1 VAATTQ
7 LQLLVRTLYALVVF
21 GAARAA
27 SQVRNKRWGDCHREG
42 CDQLRRRSLSA
53 GLELSAPASAAA
65 RPDLTGLTGLCV
77 SACTGQTRTL
87 GCGDRL
93 VSRPQVVS

>member
-1 VAATTQ
+1 M
-7 LQLLVRTLYALVVF
+7 LWLFF
-21 GAARAA
+21 GACQSGLA
-27 SQVRNKRWGDCHREG
+27 SAQQALGDCHREG